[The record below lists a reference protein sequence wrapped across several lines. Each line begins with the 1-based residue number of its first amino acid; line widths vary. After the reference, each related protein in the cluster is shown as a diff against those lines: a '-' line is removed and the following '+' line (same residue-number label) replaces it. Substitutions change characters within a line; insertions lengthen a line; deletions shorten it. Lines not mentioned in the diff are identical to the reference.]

1 MVNELSASMNHGQ
14 QQNGHDSLCIDVK
27 EIHNQPD
34 HQILLPGIALSN
46 QQGQGQGPRSV
57 IIDAGLVEQMVL
69 FQEPQAE
76 KRSQLH
82 G

>member
-1 MVNELSASMNHGQ
+1 
-14 QQNGHDSLCIDVK
+14 LCIDAK

-34 HQILLPGIALSN
+34 HQILLLGIALSN

-69 FQEPQAE
+69 FQEQQEE
-76 KRSQLH
+76 KGANCPDSSPRTWRSPLSALMDFSV
-82 G
+82 